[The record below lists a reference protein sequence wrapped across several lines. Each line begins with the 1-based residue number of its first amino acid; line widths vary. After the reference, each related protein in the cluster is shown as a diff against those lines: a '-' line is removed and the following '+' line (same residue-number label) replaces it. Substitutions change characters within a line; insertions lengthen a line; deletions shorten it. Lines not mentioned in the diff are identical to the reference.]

1 MMRTRQRIKSN
12 ENYEAGTDVVITKGN
27 KGGGKRLPIGRVAN
41 VASQRQPETT
51 VVH

>member
-27 KGGGKRLPIGRVAN
+27 EGERLSIGRVAN

-51 VVH
+51 VAH

>member
-27 KGGGKRLPIGRVAN
+27 KGGGGGVRDYQLAG
-41 VASQRQPETT
+41 
-51 VVH
+51 